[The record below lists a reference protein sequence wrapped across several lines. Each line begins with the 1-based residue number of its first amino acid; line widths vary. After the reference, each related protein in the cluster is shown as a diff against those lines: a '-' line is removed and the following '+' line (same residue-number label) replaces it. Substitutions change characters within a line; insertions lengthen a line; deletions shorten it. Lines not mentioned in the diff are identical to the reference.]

1 MGGNNTAN
9 NYRRNRGSIMEED
22 LIIEIWDVF
31 KEYISEKN
39 KETAAN
45 HFVDF
50 LLGKDVETDVL
61 KSLVGYDAAL
71 DEAIELVIDEDAE
84 DGVED
89 DDLDYYEDE
98 D

>member
-1 MGGNNTAN
+1 
-9 NYRRNRGSIMEED
+9 MEED

-31 KEYISEKN
+31 KEYISDKN

-50 LLGKDVETDVL
+50 LVGKDVDTSVL
-61 KSLVGYDAAL
+61 RSLVGYDSYL
-71 DEAIELVIDEDAE
+71 DDAIELVSGDEEVDDDIDEE
-84 DGVED
+84 DY
-89 DDLDYYEDE
+89 DYGEDE